1 MYFKKGGY
9 CRPNCYEDA
18 KTVFYQPINIKDK
31 KKYGHPTIK
40 PLNIIETLIRNS
52 SKEGEVILDP
62 FLGSGTTAV
71 AAINENR
78 KYIGFELN
86 EAFFSI
92 AQNRIKEVLSNE

>member
-1 MYFKKGGY
+1 MNSY
-9 CRPNCYEDA
+9 
-18 KTVFYQPINIKDK
+18 IKF
-31 KKYGHPTIK
+31 
-40 PLNIIETLIRNS
+40 RNS

-92 AQNRIKEVLSNE
+92 AQNRIKEVLNNG